1 MRRSA
6 PADLLGAL
14 DHVDGGTI
22 HARALPAIFTGP
34 GRRHEDG
41 VRLCR
46 HLGGGGIP
54 CRAERQKVPFRCRFE
69 CVFECATGLLRRA
82 ETSYLTP

>member
-54 CRAERQKVPFRCRFE
+54 CRAD
-69 CVFECATGLLRRA
+69 CAPSVKRYRLDAVLSAYLSAPRA
-82 ETSYLTP
+82 F